1 MLKIYLKN
9 YKIIHYLITL
19 VIFTLLLY
27 LLDHKE
33 ILTNFP
39 FQIMIMIINYF
50 CVKFSLSHSGLE
62 EEIKKKLE
70 EIEKN

>member
-19 VIFTLLLY
+19 LIFVLLLC
-27 LLDHKE
+27 LFGNKE

-50 CVKFSLSHSGLE
+50 CVKFSLTHSGLE
-62 EEIKKKLE
+62 DEINKKLK
-70 EIEKN
+70 EIEKK